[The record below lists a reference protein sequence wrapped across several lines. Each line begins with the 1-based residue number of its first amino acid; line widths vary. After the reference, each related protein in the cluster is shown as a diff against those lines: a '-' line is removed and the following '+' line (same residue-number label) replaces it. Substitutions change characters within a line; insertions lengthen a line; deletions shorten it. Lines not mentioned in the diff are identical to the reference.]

1 MRGKDLANLS
11 GALFN
16 LLELEVLDLS
26 PEREAFLDWT
36 TSHTLMTL
44 I

>member
-16 LLELEVLDLS
+16 LLELEVVDLS
-26 PEREAFLDWT
+26 PEREACLDYKLT
-36 TSHTLMTL
+36 QVPPSD